1 MQSNSPTS
9 ENRLTAF
16 GVTCAK
22 IDYNDEMQKVRRQIE
37 LLAPAR
43 NAEIGKQA
51 ILHGADAVY
60 IGGPSFGA
68 RQAAGNS
75 VEDIADLCAFAH
87 LYGARIYV
95 TLNTILWDSELQAA
109 EKLIWQ
115 LYDAGVDALIVQDL
129 SLLKMSLPPI
139 ALHASTQ
146 MDNCTPEKAQ
156 WLEAAGFRQIV
167 LARETSLEQ
176 TKRIADSVKV
186 PLEAFVHGALCVSYS
201 GRCYASQ
208 HCFNRSANRGCCA
221 QFCRL
226 AFDLIDGEG
235 NTLVK
240 DKHLLSLKDMNRSN
254 HIEAMMDAGVSSF
267 KIEGRL
273 KDADYVKNVTAW
285 YRQEIDKVLQKRTE
299 DFVRSSYGTTFLTFE
314 PNVDRSFN
322 RGFTEYFL
330 HGRSKF
336 PIHSFATPKAV
347 GPEVGHAMRVGNRS
361 FEFKANSAQ
370 IPPLTAGDGLCFVGE
385 NGELQGFRVNKVN
398 GNEVFPAVMP
408 RMRRGQALHRNL
420 DFAFT
425 KVLAKSTA
433 KRLLAADITLREVVD
448 GYVIDMSDESGCHV
462 SLRFDYPVEDARS
475 PQREAITRQLKKL
488 GDTPFVANQINI
500 DVRGERFIPAS
511 VLTEWRRAVCDKLL
525 ASHNMGYTRDRAGK
539 VNAEVLQSLMPEQ
552 ITFNGNV
559 ANHLASTFYKE
570 HGAKCIAPAF
580 ELQEPAAAVPLM
592 TCRYCLRHALG
603 ICLKQTKD
611 SPKSLALRLPD
622 GRVFP
627 LKFDCKRCEMQVMN
641 ETKRS

>member
-1 MQSNSPTS
+1 
-9 ENRLTAF
+9 
-16 GVTCAK
+16 
-22 IDYNDEMQKVRRQIE
+22 MQKVRRQIE

-95 TLNTILWDSELQAA
+95 TLNTILWDSELQTA

-208 HCFNRSANRGCCA
+208 HCFKRSANRGCCA

-254 HIEAMMDAGVSSF
+254 HLEAMMDAGVSSF

-285 YRQEIDKVLQKRTE
+285 YRQEIDKVLQKRSE
-299 DFVRSSYGTTFLTFE
+299 DFVRSSYGTTSLTFE

-330 HGRSKF
+330 HGRSKY

-370 IPPLTAGDGLCFVGE
+370 IPPLTAGDGLCFIGE

-433 KRLLAADITLREVVD
+433 KRLLAADITLREVGD
-448 GYVIDMSDESGCHV
+448 GYVIDMSDKSGCHV
-462 SLRFDYPVEDARS
+462 SLRFDYPVEEARS
-475 PQREAITRQLKKL
+475 PQREAIIRQLKKL
-488 GDTPFVANQINI
+488 GDTPFVANQVNI
-500 DVRGERFIPAS
+500 DVQGERFIPAS

-525 ASHNMGYTRDRAGK
+525 ASHKMGYTRDRAGK

-559 ANHLASTFYKE
+559 ANHFASTFYKE
-570 HGAKCIAPAF
+570 HGTKSVAPAF